1 MLGCIAYLQ
10 TRLRFVA
17 QYLRPWLVIA
27 MYVLRMYD
35 TQPEYLQPVTKK
47 KVHTE
52 HSQSLNMTAPPLTP
66 ASGPTLALPTSRK
79 PNFM

>member
-1 MLGCIAYLQ
+1 MHSVPADQIA
-10 TRLRFVA
+10 LRGAIFA
-17 QYLRPWLVIA
+17 TLVIA